1 MFVGLVGK
9 GDTAFVLA
17 PVRTLEINL
26 SEQLVTN
33 SDYPL
38 HLSEQLAPGSQ
49 ITLSSIRLSLSTSS
63 QCFDGEM
70 ETFPLF
76 FV

>member
-17 PVRTLEINL
+17 PERTLEIN
-26 SEQLVTN
+26 
-33 SDYPL
+33 
-38 HLSEQLAPGSQ
+38 LSEQLAPGSQ
-49 ITLSSIRLSLSTSS
+49 ITLSSIRLSLSTS
-63 QCFDGEM
+63 QYFDGEM